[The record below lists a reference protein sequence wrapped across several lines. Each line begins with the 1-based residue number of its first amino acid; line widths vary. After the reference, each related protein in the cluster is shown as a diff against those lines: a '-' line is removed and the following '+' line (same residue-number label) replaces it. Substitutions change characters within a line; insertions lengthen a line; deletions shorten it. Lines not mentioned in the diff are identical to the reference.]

1 MLINSSY
8 KYDVTVQSLA
18 SAYNINRSIK
28 TGVSANYTEIA
39 KHVSLDGLGIPEPER
54 RFLAYPAAHGGIDT
68 GFRLKPRQLAWKLF
82 VSASTESAFLTALD
96 NLFVVFKP
104 TTLPL
109 ILTITTPSG
118 AVRKLDCFVNGPV
131 DVAQSQQTGWS
142 AVVTVPLYAPDP
154 TFYGSSTTTQSIT
167 ATTSPTN
174 ASLFYGGSWPA
185 WPVIRFLGE
194 LVDPRLQLRIT
205 TASGSRYYNIDF
217 TGHTIVSGRTY
228 TADLRPG
235 YKTLVDDLGANRLGN
250 LATPATFP
258 QFRIFAA
265 PIDAS
270 AGQNILDLYF
280 TSKSGAARV
289 EIDYIPRYISL

>member
-8 KYDVTVQSLA
+8 KYDITVQSLA
-18 SAYNINRSIK
+18 SAYNINRSVK
-28 TGVSANYTEIA
+28 TGVAANYTELA

-109 ILTITTPSG
+109 VLTITTPSG
-118 AVRKLDCFVNGPV
+118 AVRKLDCYVNGPV
-131 DVAQSQQTGWS
+131 EVAQSTQTGWS

-154 TFYGSSTTTQSIT
+154 TFYASSTTTQSIT
-167 ATTSPTN
+167 ATTSPSQG
-174 ASLFYGGSWPA
+174 SLYGGSWPS
-185 WPVIRFLGE
+185 WPIIHFLGE

-235 YKTLVDDLGANRLGN
+235 HKTLVDDLGANRLGD

-258 QFRIFAA
+258 QFKIFVA

-270 AGQNILDLYF
+270 GGQNIVDLYF

-289 EIDYIPRYISL
+289 EFEYVKRYISL